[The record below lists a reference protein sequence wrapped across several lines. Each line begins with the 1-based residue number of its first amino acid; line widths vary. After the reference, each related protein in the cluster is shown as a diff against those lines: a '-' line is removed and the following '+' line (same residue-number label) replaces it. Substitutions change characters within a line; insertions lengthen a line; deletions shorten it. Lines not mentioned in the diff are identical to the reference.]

1 MKIAITG
8 VLMLNEDIPIG
19 SIAKMM
25 GHADITST
33 QVYAAAYLQANQ
45 VGYAENPV

>member
-1 MKIAITG
+1 
-8 VLMLNEDIPIG
+8 MLNEDIPIG

-33 QVYAAAYLQANQ
+33 QVYAHHHNFR
-45 VGYAENPV
+45 